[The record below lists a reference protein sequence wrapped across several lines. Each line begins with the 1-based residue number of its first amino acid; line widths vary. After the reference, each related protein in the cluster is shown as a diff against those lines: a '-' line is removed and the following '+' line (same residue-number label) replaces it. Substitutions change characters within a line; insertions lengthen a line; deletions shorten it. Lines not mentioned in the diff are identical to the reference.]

1 MEWSFVFFLNSA
13 LLGVGLAMDAFSV
26 SMANGLHDPKMGKDT
41 MCRIAGTFGVFQ
53 AVMPMTGW
61 ICVHTI
67 VELFSSFETFIPWI
81 ALALL
86 GYIGGKMLVD
96 GIKGEEAEEATEL
109 SAGALFMQGVATSID
124 ALSVGFTI
132 SEYGWLMAL
141 AASIIHKPSV
151 MILDEATANIDTETE
166 LLIQDSLEKM
176 RTVGTMLIV
185 AHRLSTIQHADN
197 IIVLSHGKIL
207 EQGTHQQL
215 LANHGRYYQLY
226 MLQYHKEQLS
236 Q

>member
-1 MEWSFVFFLNSA
+1 MFFLNSA

-141 AASIIHKPSV
+141 AASIIIAV
-151 MILDEATANIDTETE
+151 VTFFLCMAGLNIGKKFGTE
-166 LLIQDSLEKM
+166 LSGKASILGGIILIGIGLEIFISG
-176 RTVGTMLIV
+176 VF
-185 AHRLSTIQHADN
+185 
-197 IIVLSHGKIL
+197 
-207 EQGTHQQL
+207 
-215 LANHGRYYQLY
+215 
-226 MLQYHKEQLS
+226 
-236 Q
+236 